1 MSVQN
6 VRHFLTLDL
15 SKKMSRLGLEML
27 RNQNNVLLE
36 GCVKSDKRNKILDRQ
51 TNFPLYIEIRPV
63 HVQKWFVQIF
73 CKCVS
78 VPCHTNHAT

>member
-1 MSVQN
+1 MSVQH

-15 SKKMSRLGLEML
+15 SKKMSKPVPKMPSNENNILFL
-27 RNQNNVLLE
+27 RYMKWIEQ
-36 GCVKSDKRNKILDRQ
+36 NKILDRQ

-73 CKCVS
+73 CKCVF
-78 VPCHTNHAT
+78 VPCHTNHAN